1 MISTLLL
8 IIIYISFISLGLPDG
23 LLGSAWP
30 SMFKGLSVP
39 LHYAGIIS
47 MIIAAGAVVSSL
59 FSGKIINRTG
69 TGNITLVSVFM
80 TSVALIGFSFS
91 REFMSLCFWAIP
103 LGLGAGTVDSA
114 LNNYVALHYKAKHMN
129 WLHCFWGVGASI
141 GPLIMSAYLV
151 NGTTWTQGYRTIGI
165 IQFCLVIVLLISLPL
180 WSKNGA
186 QKHQEITKTNKPV
199 SSRVL
204 LGIPGLKQMLIVF
217 FCYCTIEAVTGLWGS
232 SYLVTRRNISPEN
245 AARWIALFYTGITA
259 GRFISGFLSFKL
271 TNRQM
276 VRLGQ
281 CIIACGIAS
290 LFLPLNAI
298 LSVVFFVIG
307 LGCAPIFPSL
317 IHETPENFGSNYS
330 QTIIG
335 LQMSSA
341 YIGVTIMPPLF
352 GRLAGYLDFSIFPIF
367 LGIIL
372 ITKIVIT
379 EAGNRL
385 IDHQK
390 RKLPGEKQK

>member
-1 MISTLLL
+1 
-8 IIIYISFISLGLPDG
+8 
-23 LLGSAWP
+23 
-30 SMFKGLSVP
+30 MFKGLSVP

>member
-30 SMFKGLSVP
+30 TMYKSLAVP

-59 FSGKIINRTG
+59 FSGKIINRIG
-69 TGNITLVSVFM
+69 TGIITFISVFM
-80 TSVALIGFSFS
+80 TSVALIGFSLS
-91 REFMSLCFWAIP
+91 HEFVALCFWAIP

-141 GPLIMSAYLV
+141 GPFIMSAYLV
-151 NGTTWTQGYRTIGI
+151 NGDTWTQGYRTIGI
-165 IQFCLVIVLLISLPL
+165 IQVCLVIVLLISLPL
-180 WSKNGA
+180 WSKNAA
-186 QKHQEITKTNKPV
+186 QKHQTLTKTNKSV
-199 SSRVL
+199 TYRTL
-204 LGIPGLKQMLIVF
+204 LGLPGLKQMLIVF

-232 SYLVTRRNISPEN
+232 SYLVTRRNVSPEN
-245 AARWIALFYTGITA
+245 AARWIALFYTGITV
-259 GRFISGFLSFKL
+259 GRFISGFMSMKL

-276 VRLGQ
+276 IRIGQ
-281 CIIACGIAS
+281 VIIACGIAA
-290 LFLPLNAI
+290 LFLPFNAI
-298 LSVVFFVIG
+298 LAVVFFTIG

-317 IHETPENFGSNYS
+317 IHETPENFTSNYS
-330 QTIIG
+330 QVIIG
-335 LQMSSA
+335 MQMSSA

-352 GRLAGYLDFSIFPIF
+352 GRLAGYLDFSIFPLF
-367 LGIIL
+367 LGIVL
-372 ITKIVIT
+372 IIKIVIT
-379 EAGNRL
+379 ELGNRK
-385 IDHQK
+385 IDIQK
-390 RKLPGEKQK
+390 KKTVGCDND